1 MRRLA
6 IALIASAAAALGQA
20 PSNTGPMLG
29 FVPGPQ
35 PWQLQ
40 PILGIPGA
48 ARFGNPISLPRSA
61 TQLYVAPGQ
70 AYALAAQGPA
80 NPVALA
86 VLQAAGVVSTN
97 PALTALPGAMTSP
110 DLVAFSP
117 TAQSVA
123 LYAQQ
128 SGEVQVFS
136 GLPNSPRKAQDISSV
151 GRAAL
156 LAVSDDAQSVLIS
169 DGVGNVYALAQGAAA
184 VPIYHTEEVSAL
196 VFVPQSHDAIVCDPV
211 NGVALTSPA
220 IDGITL
226 VSPPNTCQPQAA
238 TTTADGKT
246 LLLACPAA
254 HLIWSIDRASGS
266 IDFHSVSNMPYGF
279 TSLGLRDTFVM
290 TPTDGYGTY
299 WLFAWQN
306 GEPKSFFVPAARNTG
321 AGN

>member
-1 MRRLA
+1 MRRFA
-6 IALIASAAAALGQA
+6 IALIASIAAFGQA
-20 PSNTGPMLG
+20 PANTGPMLG

-48 ARFGNPISLPRSA
+48 ARLGDPVSLPQSV

-80 NPVALA
+80 NPVASA
-86 VLQAAGVVSTN
+86 VLQVAGALQTN
-97 PALTALPGAMTSP
+97 PPLTALPGALANP

-128 SGEVQVFS
+128 AGEVQVFS
-136 GLPNSPRKAQDISSV
+136 GLPNSPRKTQDISNV

-156 LAVSDDAQSVLIS
+156 LAVSDDAQKVLIS

-184 VPIYHTEEVSAL
+184 VPVYHTEQVSAL
-196 VFVPQSHDAIVCDPV
+196 VFIPQSHAAILCDPV
-211 NGVALTSPA
+211 NGAALTSPA
-220 IDGITL
+220 MDGIAL
-226 VSPPNTCQPQAA
+226 ISPPNTCQPQAA

-246 LLLACPAA
+246 ILLACPAS
-254 HLIWSIDRASGS
+254 HLIWSIDRASGD
-266 IDFHSVSNMPYGF
+266 IAFHSISNTPYGF
-279 TSLGLRDTFVM
+279 TTLGLRDTFVT
-290 TPTDGYGTY
+290 TPADGFGTY

-306 GEPKSFFVPAARNTG
+306 GEPMSFFVPAARSAG